1 MKISRGDIVIIDQP
15 FSSGE
20 GSKVRPVLVLQND
33 RDNARLTNTIVAM
46 ITRTVRSEPTQ
57 LPIDPATPQGKVTG
71 LIAASAVNCSNLFTI
86 DQRLVRKKIGTLPAE
101 VWPQLDACLRQALD
115 LS

>member
-20 GSKVRPVLVLQND
+20 GSKVRPVLILQND

-57 LPIDPATPQGKVTG
+57 LTIDPTRPQGRVTG
-71 LIAASAVNCSNLFTI
+71 QPFVGA
-86 DQRLVRKKIGTLPAE
+86 LPAFSLG
-101 VWPQLDACLRQALD
+101 QYACG
-115 LS
+115 